1 MSEETKAEST
11 RQETAVE
18 TLAEQLQAG
27 HRSRMNGTLLQG
39 LNMNNVQFHEVLP
52 DSSFAAQPLEQTA
65 PADSAVRTVEPVTS
79 EAMPENYLNYAAQ
92 LLEQMRG
99 VYSTSWDSC
108 SNGSTWHG
116 GHNHFYNP
124 CSGADVPPSHQCPTY
139 DCTNTC
145 GCLNPPPQPAPHPP
159 VHDHTCSGGTTTY
172 YDDCAYKLQKIC
184 DQLNR
189 IETMTSEMYSTNQ
202 QLFSYLIEYYNTVMM
217 NSKK

>member
-1 MSEETKAEST
+1 MSEVYQPENTGTEST
-11 RQETAVE
+11 KDL
-18 TLAEQLQAG
+18 LAEQLQAG
-27 HRSRMNGTLLQG
+27 HRSRMNGAMMQG
-39 LNMNNVQFHEVLP
+39 LGTGNVQFHEVLP
-52 DSSFAAQPLEQTA
+52 DEAYVKQSPEETDTAVAADTSATRESSMP
-65 PADSAVRTVEPVTS
+65 DS
-79 EAMPENYLNYAAQ
+79 YFNYAAQ

-145 GCLNPPPQPAPHPP
+145 GCMNPPPQPAPHPP

-189 IETMTSEMYSTNQ
+189 IETMTNEMYSTNQ